1 MITTQ
6 YEEVKQM
13 SIDLDARVE
22 DAVDVGLEAFW
33 AAIVEKFPESQ
44 SGDFDP
50 MLEGAM
56 YADMSAYLRH
66 WLTLNTN
73 LITKE

>member
-1 MITTQ
+1 MNIQ
-6 YEEVKQM
+6 LE
-13 SIDLDARVE
+13 ARVE
-22 DAVDVGLEAFW
+22 EAVDSGLEAFW

-56 YADMSAYLRH
+56 YADMSSYLRH

-73 LITKE
+73 LISEE

>member
-1 MITTQ
+1 MNIQ
-6 YEEVKQM
+6 LE
-13 SIDLDARVE
+13 ARVE
-22 DAVDVGLEAFW
+22 EAVDKGLEAFW

-56 YADMSAYLRH
+56 YADMSSYLRH

-73 LITKE
+73 LISEE

>member
-1 MITTQ
+1 MNIQ
-6 YEEVKQM
+6 LE
-13 SIDLDARVE
+13 ARVE
-22 DAVDVGLEAFW
+22 EAVDSGLEAFW

-56 YADMSAYLRH
+56 YADMTAYLRH

-73 LITKE
+73 LISEE

>member
-1 MITTQ
+1 MITNPMK
-6 YEEVKQM
+6 EVNQM
-13 SIDLDARVE
+13 NIQLEARVE
-22 DAVDVGLEAFW
+22 EAVDSGLEAFW

-56 YADMSAYLRH
+56 YADMSSYLRH

-73 LITKE
+73 LISEE

>member
-1 MITTQ
+1 MTSPTKLDI
-6 YEEVKQM
+6 
-13 SIDLDARVE
+13 DARVE
-22 DAVDVGLEAFW
+22 DAVDSGLEAFW

-56 YADMSAYLRH
+56 YADMTAYLRH
-66 WLTLNTN
+66 WLIFNTD
-73 LITKE
+73 LIPEDIS